1 MDEITKRLIDRIQL
15 GIPVEERPFAVIG
28 SDLGLSEEQ
37 VLEALRNLHSSGLL
51 SFLGPIY
58 ATRATGHRT
67 TLMAMEAPNIEEAAS
82 VVGSYP
88 GVSHCYERGHQF
100 NLWSTLAVPPG
111 VTLASVAR
119 EMARRGGCKRVILL
133 PERRRY
139 KLRVHFRMTDQKAPV
154 DEGKPARPRR
164 GKMSD
169 SEIDVLRLLQGGF
182 PLVARPF
189 NDLAGSGEKE
199 LIASLRNHLA
209 RKLVRRVAG
218 LVRHHKV
225 GYRANGMAVWQVPED
240 RADEVGLLL
249 ARCESVS
256 HCYLRRRAKDWP
268 YSHYAML
275 HGKKREEVSEKAHQ
289 LAKEAGLTEPFVL
302 FSLREF
308 KKERLRLYTPEYK
321 TWFMKGANHGRE

>member
-1 MDEITKRLIDRIQL
+1 MDDLTKRLIDRIQM
-15 GIPVEERPFAVIG
+15 GIPLKERPYLAIAQE
-28 SDLGLSEEQ
+28 LERSEKD
-37 VLEALRNLHSSGLL
+37 VLESLQKLKEDGLL

-58 ATRATGHRT
+58 ATRATGYRT
-67 TLMAMEAPNIEEAAS
+67 TLMAMEAPHIEQAAA
-82 VVGSYP
+82 VVASYP

-119 EMARRGGCKRVILL
+119 EMARRGGCERVILL

-139 KLRVHFRMTDQKAPV
+139 KLRVHFRLGTKKLPQS
-154 DEGKPARPRR
+154 EGKPSRPKR
-164 GKMSD
+164 GKMSQA
-169 SEIDVLRLLQGGF
+169 EIEVLRLVQGGF

-189 NDLAGSGEKE
+189 AELAGQGEAE
-199 LIASLRNHLA
+199 LIASLQEHLA
-209 RKLVRRVAG
+209 RKLIRRVAA

-225 GYRANGMAVWQVPED
+225 GYRANGMAVWQVPEE
-240 RADEVGLLL
+240 RADEVGAIL

-256 HCYLRRRAKDWP
+256 HCYLRRRGRDWP

-275 HGKKREEVSEKAHQ
+275 HGKKREEVSDKARQ
-289 LAKEAGLTEPFVL
+289 LALEASLPAPFVL

-321 TWFMKGANHGRE
+321 TWFNERSQ